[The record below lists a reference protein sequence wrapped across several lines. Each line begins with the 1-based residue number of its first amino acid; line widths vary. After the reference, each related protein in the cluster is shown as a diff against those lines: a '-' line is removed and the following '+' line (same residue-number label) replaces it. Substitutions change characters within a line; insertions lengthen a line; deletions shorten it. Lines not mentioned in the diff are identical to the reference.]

1 MTPKARATTGSLS
14 STMAVASV
22 TARPIAACRSDTARR
37 FSPHAHAIASN
48 ATTPSADCNC
58 SMNPPIPITR
68 LCQRRAA
75 AQCRVAVAGV
85 DNRTVVG
92 HASVMSSTETV
103 GARDLL
109 RDASFLFFLASRS
122 LSRFSSQIAAVV
134 IGWQIYDI
142 TGSAFDLGMV
152 GLVQFVP
159 TALLVFVAGHAAD
172 RFERKRVVQLC
183 QLAETLT
190 ALFLAVSTYAGWL
203 DAVQIYIATFIIG
216 IAGAFES
223 PATSALLPLIAPQGS
238 LQRATAVSSGAAQVA
253 TITGPAI
260 GGLAYVFAPS
270 LPYLIIVVFWLAG
283 AILTGF
289 LRPAQQATLKE
300 AKANDDLYAGVRF
313 IRNNAAI
320 LGTISLD
327 LFAVLLGG
335 VTALLPIYARDILQT
350 GPLGL
355 GILRAAPAVG
365 ALFMTIVLA
374 RHTINRHVGL
384 RMFQAVI
391 IFGAATVIFALSQWM
406 WLSVASLAILGA
418 ADTVSVVIRFSLVQ
432 LSTPDEMRGRVGAV
446 NFLFINASNQ
456 LGQFESGVTAALFGT
471 VPAAVLGGIGTVAIA
486 LLWMKLFPSLRKV
499 ERLE

>member
-1 MTPKARATTGSLS
+1 
-14 STMAVASV
+14 
-22 TARPIAACRSDTARR
+22 
-37 FSPHAHAIASN
+37 
-48 ATTPSADCNC
+48 
-58 SMNPPIPITR
+58 
-68 LCQRRAA
+68 
-75 AQCRVAVAGV
+75 
-85 DNRTVVG
+85 
-92 HASVMSSTETV
+92 MSSTVTV
-103 GARDLL
+103 GARELL
-109 RDASFLFFLASRS
+109 RDGSFLFFLLSRS
-122 LSRFSSQIAAVV
+122 ISRFSSQIAAVAM
-134 IGWQIYDI
+134 GWQIYEI

-172 RFERKRVVQLC
+172 RFDRKRVVQLC
-183 QLAETLT
+183 QVAEALT

-203 DAVQIYIATFIIG
+203 DAVQIYVATFVIG

-223 PATSALLPLIAPQGS
+223 PAIAALLPLIAPKGS
-238 LQRATAVSSGAAQVA
+238 LQRATAVSSGAAQIAV
-253 TITGPAI
+253 ITGPAI

-270 LPYLIIVVFWLAG
+270 LPYLIIVVLWLAG

-289 LRPAQQATLKE
+289 LRPAQQTMLRE
-300 AKANDDLYAGVRF
+300 AGVDDDLYAGVRF
-313 IRNNAAI
+313 IRNNPAM

-335 VTALLPIYARDILQT
+335 VAALFPIYARDILQA

-365 ALFMTIVLA
+365 GLFMTIVLA
-374 RHTINRHVGL
+374 RRPIARHVGL
-384 RMFQAVI
+384 RMFQSVI
-391 IFGAATVIFALSQWM
+391 VFGVATVVFSLSQWM
-406 WLSVASLAILGA
+406 WLSVLSLAILGA
-418 ADTVSVVIRFSLVQ
+418 ADTISVVIRFSLVQ
-432 LSTPDEMRGRVGAV
+432 LGTPDEMRGRVGAV

-471 VPAAVLGGIGTVAIA
+471 VPAAVLGGVGTVAIA

>member
-1 MTPKARATTGSLS
+1 
-14 STMAVASV
+14 
-22 TARPIAACRSDTARR
+22 
-37 FSPHAHAIASN
+37 
-48 ATTPSADCNC
+48 
-58 SMNPPIPITR
+58 
-68 LCQRRAA
+68 
-75 AQCRVAVAGV
+75 
-85 DNRTVVG
+85 
-92 HASVMSSTETV
+92 MSSTVTV
-103 GARDLL
+103 GARELL
-109 RDASFLFFLASRS
+109 RDASFLFFLMSRS
-122 LSRFSSQIAAVV
+122 LSRFSSQVAAVA

-183 QLAETLT
+183 QVAEALT
-190 ALFLAVSTYAGWL
+190 ALFLAMSTFGGWL
-203 DAVQIYIATFIIG
+203 DAVQIYMATFVIG

-223 PATSALLPLIAPQGS
+223 PAIAALLPLIAPRGS
-238 LQRATAVSSGAAQVA
+238 LQRATAVSSGAAQIAV
-253 TITGPAI
+253 ITGPAI

-270 LPYLIIVVFWLAG
+270 LPYLIIVVLWLAG

-289 LRPAQQATLKE
+289 LRPLQQATMKD
-300 AKANDDLYAGVRF
+300 ASVDDDLYAGVRF
-313 IRNNAAI
+313 IRNNPAI

-327 LFAVLLGG
+327 LFAVLFGG

-391 IFGAATVIFALSQWM
+391 VFGVATVVFSLSPWM

-432 LSTPDEMRGRVGAV
+432 LATPDEMRGRVGAV

-471 VPAAVLGGIGTVAIA
+471 VPSAVLGGIGTIAIA

>member
-1 MTPKARATTGSLS
+1 
-14 STMAVASV
+14 
-22 TARPIAACRSDTARR
+22 
-37 FSPHAHAIASN
+37 
-48 ATTPSADCNC
+48 
-58 SMNPPIPITR
+58 
-68 LCQRRAA
+68 
-75 AQCRVAVAGV
+75 
-85 DNRTVVG
+85 
-92 HASVMSSTETV
+92 MSSTVTV
-103 GARDLL
+103 GARELL

-122 LSRFSSQIAAVV
+122 LSRFSSQVAAVA

-152 GLVQFVP
+152 GLVQFLP

-183 QLAETLT
+183 QVAEALT
-190 ALFLAVSTYAGWL
+190 ALFLAVSTYGGWL
-203 DAVQIYIATFIIG
+203 DVVQIYIATFVIG

-223 PATSALLPLIAPQGS
+223 PAIAALLPLIAPRGS

-289 LRPAQQATLKE
+289 LRPAQQTMMKDERAD
-300 AKANDDLYAGVRF
+300 DDLYAGVRF
-313 IRNNAAI
+313 IRNNPAI

-335 VTALLPIYARDILQT
+335 VAALFPIYARDILQT

-355 GILRAAPAVG
+355 GVLRAAPAVG

-374 RHTINRHVGL
+374 RNPIGRHVGM
-384 RMFQAVI
+384 RMFQSVI
-391 IFGAATVIFALSQWM
+391 IFGVATVVFSLSQWM
-406 WLSVASLAILGA
+406 WLSVASLAVLGA

-471 VPAAVLGGIGTVAIA
+471 VPAAVLGGVGTVAIA